1 MNYIDYI
8 SYSFQRDNKAVK
20 NYREKYRRK
29 RQISEGKVGTAYV
42 LKGPDQNTWAGIQ
55 KRQVRGSEAQWN
67 LWLTLSKFPQTQ
79 RAR

>member
-42 LKGPDQNTWAGIQ
+42 LKGPDQNT
-55 KRQVRGSEAQWN
+55 
-67 LWLTLSKFPQTQ
+67 
-79 RAR
+79 